1 MAAQLHRQ
9 SPMHFLHSLSLG
21 RSPSHALT
29 HLDSATPFHRHTARH
44 RSTGRQPGHAHSNRF
59 AMHSLHSRFADS
71 DGHAMQEEENKDKG
85 IMRTS
90 MNNMLV

>member
-44 RSTGRQPGHAHSNRF
+44 RSTDRQPGHAH
-59 AMHSLHSRFADS
+59 
-71 DGHAMQEEENKDKG
+71 
-85 IMRTS
+85 
-90 MNNMLV
+90 